1 MKPRT
6 VIAIIVAIACTAGF
20 IWIRA
25 NQNKGPALDAA
36 VHIPRIQVVDATSV
50 KKENVLALTGT
61 IAANQGATVSSKV
74 AGRISRLEVQ
84 NGDSVSSGQV
94 LIQLE
99 DTLYRNALAV
109 DQAALSKARANLA
122 SVQLNRDRVKALLES
137 GAASQK
143 EADDLESAM
152 TVAQADVSAA
162 EAAVAIAQEN
172 LSATR
177 ITAPISGLAANRFAE
192 LGQMVAPGTPLLAVE
207 DLSSVKLIVDVEQK
221 DLAEIVPG
229 LTAKISVEGFES
241 TPFTGTVER
250 INPSGK
256 AAARVFTTEI
266 SIPNKEN
273 RLKSGMFAEAVIRLG
288 EPTDVIAVPMDALA
302 GNQGQYHVF
311 LIEGDRVRRQA
322 VEVGST
328 MGKMVEIRSGL
339 TEGQGIAGTNVN
351 KLKDQDRILIL
362 Q

>member
-25 NQNKGPALDAA
+25 SQNKGPALDAS
-36 VHIPRIQVVDATSV
+36 VHTPRIQTVKAAVV
-50 KKENVLALTGT
+50 KKESTLSLTGT
-61 IAANQGATVSSKV
+61 VAANQGASVSSKV
-74 AGRISRLEVQ
+74 AGRISRLDVQ
-84 NGDSVSSGQV
+84 NGDAVSAGQV

-109 DQAALSKARANLA
+109 DQAALSKARANQA
-122 SVQLNRDRVKALLES
+122 SIQLNHDRVKALLES

-143 EADDLESAM
+143 DLDDLESAL

-172 LSATR
+172 LSSTR
-177 ITAPISGLAANRFAE
+177 ITSPISGLAANRFAE

-221 DLAEIVPG
+221 DLGEVVPG
-229 LTAKISVEGFES
+229 LTVEVSVEGFEN

-256 AAARVFTTEI
+256 AAARVFATEI
-266 SIPNKEN
+266 SIPNREN
-273 RLKSGMFAEAVIRLG
+273 RLKSGMFAKAVIRLG
-288 EPTDVIAVPMDALA
+288 EPADVIAVPMDALA

-311 LIEGDRVRRQA
+311 LIEGDHVRRQA
-322 VEVGST
+322 VEVGNT

-339 TEGQGIAGTNVN
+339 TEGQAIAGTNVN
-351 KLKDQDRILIL
+351 KLKDQDRILVV